1 MSKVEDLKTA
11 VSQVASN
18 AQNTATSLT
27 GYKTKL
33 SEQIGEIQEL
43 IGGTATQTDRE
54 VIAALSAAVRST
66 EETVNSLLD
75 AARRASEYTNQI

>member
-11 VSQVASN
+11 VSVVASN
-18 AQNTATSLT
+18 AQNTANSLS
-27 GYKTKL
+27 GYKAKL
-33 SEQIGEIQEL
+33 SDQIGEIQEL

-54 VIAALSAAVRST
+54 VIASLSAAVRSA

-75 AARRASEYTNQI
+75 AARKASAYTNQI